1 MYPLPDFIKRLEM
14 VESSGNPNAIS
25 MRNDQ
30 PIAYGAR
37 QITPTTGRAI
47 AERMGRNDLLALDD
61 AAFRKALLD
70 PTTNRALSDYHINEL
85 SKRYG
90 GDQRLMAIAYN
101 AGQGRADAYRNTG
114 NFAALP
120 AETQGYVRK
129 LGLLGSGDEMAG
141 GGGSG
146 ILAGG
151 GADPMLGGSAASGSP
166 FEGAS
171 ERDKWV
177 AWGQALSQAFRGRDN
192 SEAMGRLSAL
202 ENQGVEQNKTYQA
215 LIKRGL
221 DPATA
226 EWAVR
231 DPVVMREMVQQ
242 LFAPKARNMQIGEI
256 FDPATG
262 RPVKVLID
270 QTTGEYQT
278 LGGVAAPDPTK
289 VPNLQAIDIYD
300 DQTGGKRKM
309 SFNPQTGEMKPLG
322 GVAAAGGEVTP
333 YQAERLKLER
343 ERLNLQQQN
352 ASARTASG
360 RLPAAVATKNKEIEI
375 AATNLDNAL
384 SDYESLVVGGTMA
397 DGTTAPGT
405 GYAFT
410 GTERDAVNTARR
422 NIQMQMKELF
432 TLGAI
437 TGPDMQI
444 LNDMLVDPT
453 ASVGPVNSLYPLSDE
468 RGAFSVLANTAGH
481 YAGLGTGIADRVKAN
496 TKQLRQQFRQMVANR
511 RAAVGAQGVT
521 ASPAAGAA
529 SATSSGDLKSKY
541 GLE

>member
-270 QTTGEYQT
+270 QTTGEYQPI
-278 LGGVAAPDPTK
+278 GGVAAPDPAK
-289 VPNLQAIDIYD
+289 APHLQATEIYD
-300 DQTGGKRKM
+300 EKTGGKRKVLL
-309 SFNPQTGEMKPLG
+309 NPQTGEQTPIG
-322 GVAAAGGEVTP
+322 GVAAADAPKETALDKQV
-333 YQAERLKLER
+333 AKERVDLASGAI
-343 ERLNLQQQN
+343 QSA
-352 ASARTASG
+352 ASARG
-360 RLPAAVATKNKEIEI
+360 MLPI
-375 AATNLDNAL
+375 LDHLKQISDGDQGDL
-384 SDYESLVVGGTMA
+384 SRAIGGLQ
-397 DGTTAPGT
+397 
-405 GYAFT
+405 GYDWF
-410 GTERDAVNTARR
+410 
-422 NIQMQMKELF
+422 QS
-432 TLGAI
+432 
-437 TGPDMQI
+437 
-444 LNDMLVDPT
+444 
-453 ASVGPVNSLYPLSDE
+453 SVGQIGGWGSPGLNAQIKNLSAQLNADLG
-468 RGAFSVLANTAGH
+468 RVWLAGQGSAS
-481 YAGLGTGIADRVKAN
+481 DSE
-496 TKQLRQQFRQMVANR
+496 RQMVRDAIGNLPFARNKDEFDNLLGQIETRINR
-511 RAAVGAQGVT
+511 KIAEGAQASKSVPNLDVTGGAAPKLRKIT
-521 ASPAAGAA
+521 ASELTEAQAAINAGVDRNKVIQRLRQHGINPA
-529 SATSSGDLKSKY
+529 
-541 GLE
+541 GL